1 MGRAA
6 LFSDEQILATA
17 TRHVARD
24 GPRAS
29 VSGLA
34 RSLGAPSGSIYYR
47 FASRD
52 TLVAEVWLRAVR
64 EFQHGFLAAL
74 DHADVDTAAL
84 AAATHVPRWCAASL
98 DQAIVLHRHRLE
110 DLIDAWPEPLAPDRA
125 ALNKDLH
132 AALRRHARSRY
143 GSASGLALART
154 TLALVAVPGGAVR
167 PFLDRHQPPPEWAI
181 DAIGAASLA
190 VLRAEQEGPRRGG

>member
-1 MGRAA
+1 VGRAA

-17 TRHVARD
+17 TQQVARA

-29 VSGLA
+29 VAALA

-64 EFQHGFLAAL
+64 DFQHGFLAAL
-74 DHADVDTAAL
+74 DRPDLDDAAL

-110 DLIDAWPEPLAPDRA
+110 DLVDAWPESLAPDRA

-132 AALRRHARSRY
+132 SALRRHASGRY
-143 GSASGLALART
+143 GSARGVAFSRT
-154 TLALVAVPGGAVR
+154 TLALVNVPGGAVR

-190 VLRAEQEGPRRGG
+190 VLRAGPVGSGRAR